1 MNAALRP
8 QRGKP
13 KEEAETQLEILW
25 QSEEC
30 FLDHRVEEMAML
42 NRFEDLHCMLC
53 IYIYICICIWMTWIR
68 YIISMDTWIL
78 AKTWIYMKSYVCI

>member
-1 MNAALRP
+1 MFDPVEVSSVNAALRP

-30 FLDHRVEEMAML
+30 FLDRRGEEMCVA
-42 NRFEDLHCMLC
+42 
-53 IYIYICICIWMTWIR
+53 
-68 YIISMDTWIL
+68 
-78 AKTWIYMKSYVCI
+78 